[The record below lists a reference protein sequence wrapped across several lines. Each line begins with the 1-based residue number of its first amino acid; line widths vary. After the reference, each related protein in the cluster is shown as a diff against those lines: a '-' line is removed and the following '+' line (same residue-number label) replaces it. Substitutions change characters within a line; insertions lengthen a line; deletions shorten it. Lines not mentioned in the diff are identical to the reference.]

1 MQLVLAHLHK
11 ALRSSSTLDL
21 RIFGYLLRN
30 ASGVILLVVSQR
42 HLNHLYFDHNFSIRL
57 SSMGLFPLE
66 ILDKSS
72 RCNLTLGLRIYGCH
86 QLSASQVIK
95 PVVSVYNK
103 ILALQIYYF
112 FHEESVGFDKASDIS
127 R

>member
-1 MQLVLAHLHK
+1 
-11 ALRSSSTLDL
+11 
-21 RIFGYLLRN
+21 
-30 ASGVILLVVSQR
+30 
-42 HLNHLYFDHNFSIRL
+42 
-57 SSMGLFPLE
+57 MGLFPLE

-103 ILALQIYYF
+103 ILALQISLYYF